1 VFDSPTE
8 WAKAFDEVAR
18 RGVWFELGERRDLPG
33 AAPWVGSQAL
43 ARDAC
48 ALFRALLPLY
58 DRLAGHVEARAGGF
72 EG

>member
-1 VFDSPTE
+1 
-8 WAKAFDEVAR
+8 
-18 RGVWFELGERRDLPG
+18 VWFELGERRDLPG